1 MTYLARQILNAA
13 LTTVVSRPVQRSV
26 RSAIGSFATGWLPS
40 ELSPQMLA
48 LTATDTAVHLARP
61 RGGKRSKLGVAL
73 ALGTMAVH
81 ASRVRAAT
89 RSGEVIEAALKD
101 SLTPGHTTALGD
113 LGPVDRSFPRKE
125 ALRPFNF
132 KNPGVHVERNIA
144 YSECG
149 KRGMLDIYRPADH
162 ADLTNAPVLLQVHG
176 GAWILGQKEQQGLPL
191 MNELASQGWV
201 CVAINYRLAPRDPW
215 PAHIIDVKRAIA
227 WIKQHIS
234 EYGGD
239 PDYLVITGGSAGG
252 HLTALAALTPNA
264 PEFQPGFE
272 DEDTSVQLAV
282 PHYGV
287 YDLAGSTGLESAR
300 LMRDGFLS
308 SKVMMT
314 TWEENPEV
322 FEAASPILR
331 ITEDAP
337 DFFVLHGD
345 KDSLVDVNQGRVFV
359 ERLREVSKNSVSY
372 AEFPGAQH
380 AYEIFNSIRSGYV
393 TRGVSRYIRAHHA
406 AWKAGRPAPEVAV
419 KAG

>member
-1 MTYLARQILNAA
+1 M
-13 LTTVVSRPVQRSV
+13 

-48 LTATDTAVHLARP
+48 LTATDTALHLAHP
-61 RGGKRSKLGVAL
+61 RKGKRSKLGIAL

-81 ASRVRAAT
+81 ARRIAQAT
-89 RSGEVIEAALKD
+89 KSGEVIDAALAETLNAD
-101 SLTPGHTTALGD
+101 HAAALGD

-125 ALRPFNF
+125 MLRPFHF
-132 KNPGVHVERNIA
+132 KNAGVSVERNIA
-144 YSECG
+144 YSDAG
-149 KRGMLDIYRPADH
+149 KRGLLDIYRPADH
-162 ADLTNAPVLLQVHG
+162 ADLKGAPVLLQVHG

-191 MNELASQGWV
+191 MMDLASRGWV
-201 CVAINYRLAPRDPW
+201 CVAINYRLAPRNPW

-227 WIKQHIS
+227 WVKEHIS

-239 PDYLVITGGSAGG
+239 PDYVVITGGSAGG
-252 HLTALAALTPNA
+252 HLTALAALTAND

-272 DEDTSVQLAV
+272 STDTSVQLAV

-300 LMRDGFLS
+300 LTRDGFLS
-308 SKVMMT
+308 KKVMFT
-314 TWEENPEV
+314 TWDENPEV

-345 KDSLVDVNQGRVFV
+345 KDSLVDVNQGRLFV
-359 ERLREVSKNSVSY
+359 ERLREISKNSVSY

-393 TRGVSRYIRAHHA
+393 TRGVSRYVRAHHA
-406 AWKAGRPAPEVAV
+406 AWKAGRPAPEVIATEESFS
-419 KAG
+419 G